1 MNDARKCLLAC
12 VSIAACVCGRS
23 GATTK
28 GLNQIVTPDI
38 QPVGIL
44 SLSFQAQHEAI
55 GNALQFQT
63 EYGVTPRFEVA
74 FFEGMKPGLQ
84 TAAAEYG
91 LINHGPYLL
100 STGFTGWSSDGSAP
114 QPFLEGGYYVGAHKA
129 IAGLLRNGAHSQAVL
144 GYAYQSN
151 PVLQWQVDYQSGEG
165 NSSTAGFTYNLT
177 PSLSFNP
184 ALYRTNDSPHHTF
197 GYAVLTWN
205 VKLG

>member
-1 MNDARKCLLAC
+1 MKLSRIS
-12 VSIAACVCGRS
+12 VSAAIAMAAAVCGPA

-44 SLSFQAQHEAI
+44 SLSFQGQHEGI

-91 LINHGPYLL
+91 ILAHGPYLL
-100 STGFTGWSSDGSAP
+100 STGFTGWSSDGGAP
-114 QPFLEGGYYVGAHKA
+114 QPFLEGGYYVGPHKA
-129 IAGLLRNGAHSQAVL
+129 VGGLVRNGSHSQTVV
-144 GYAYQSN
+144 GYAFQAN
-151 PVLQWQVDYQSGEG
+151 PTLLLQVDYQSGEG
-165 NSSTAGFTYNLT
+165 NSSTAGFTYSLT
-177 PSLSFNP
+177 PALSINP

-205 VKLG
+205 VKVG